1 MRARNGILFRLP
13 TDAPEGDSCG
23 VAFAPF
29 DEGVCA
35 VYVTRNVSQHNQPAP
50 NRGSG
55 GGTVAA
61 TVDICVFFFL
71 VLIALFDWVTR
82 APGKDPFAKTL
93 IHRTDRSFALAAL
106 A

>member
-1 MRARNGILFRLP
+1 MRGLRNAKRIA
-13 TDAPEGDSCG
+13 T
-23 VAFAPF
+23 
-29 DEGVCA
+29 
-35 VYVTRNVSQHNQPAP
+35 QPAGTEP
-50 NRGSG
+50 RIWRGHGGSDSG
-55 GGTVAA
+55 HLRF
-61 TVDICVFFFL
+61 FFFL